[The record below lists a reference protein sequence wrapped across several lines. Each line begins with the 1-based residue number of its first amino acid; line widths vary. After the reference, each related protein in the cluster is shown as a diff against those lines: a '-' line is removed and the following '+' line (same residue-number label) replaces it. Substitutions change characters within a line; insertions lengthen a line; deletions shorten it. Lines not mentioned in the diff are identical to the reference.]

1 MGAGMN
7 QSVTALLGLAD
18 GDLLAGGMFTTADGV
33 AANHVARRTPTCA
46 AAAAALGAACA
57 GATTPV
63 ALATQ
68 RLPWLGGVFEARA
81 SGLAPGSLAVGVF
94 GLATRATPLS
104 SVHPL
109 GAAGCTLWVD
119 DDVVLQFAVGNGS
132 VDTAIA
138 IPAVAALAGGV
149 FHHQVV
155 PIELDAAGDLRAL
168 TSSNALTL
176 TIGSL

>member
-33 AANHVARRTPTCA
+33 AATHVARRTPTCA

-57 GATTPV
+57 GATAPV

-132 VDTAIA
+132 VGTAIA